1 MASKIAL
8 VVIGCLAASAFAQ
21 NDSGPTLISG
31 SAGAPASAMMA
42 SPAAA
47 NAPATAAVSSGDSGA
62 MAPSAT
68 APSGGPTD
76 YDILNFALNLECL
89 EAEYY
94 SNAVYG

>member
-47 NAPATAAVSSGDSGA
+47 QAPATAAVSSGGSDA
-62 MAPSAT
+62 M

>member
-8 VVIGCLAASAFAQ
+8 VVIGCIAASAFAQ

-31 SAGAPASAMMA
+31 SASSPASPMMSSPATPDAPAL
-42 SPAAA
+42 
-47 NAPATAAVSSGDSGA
+47 SSGSSG
-62 MAPSAT
+62 ST
-68 APSGGPTD
+68 ASSDRPTD